1 MEAEAFEQ
9 APRSDRIEWR
19 QAMQAPEDVEAML
32 KLASL
37 GWGAKRIAR
46 ELGCSRNTVRRYLR
60 QGGWQP
66 YESPHRSGRL
76 SAHSEWLAGQFRQ
89 HRGNCDV
96 VRQELLREH
105 GVQVSLRTVERAVA
119 HFRREVLAQSVATVR
134 YETPP
139 GHQLQIDFGT
149 VRVFVADEPLK
160 VHLFVATLGYSRR
173 TYVAVFLHERQ
184 SAWLQGLE
192 GAFRHFG
199 GTTQEVLVDNARALV
214 NEHDMQTREVRF
226 NDRFHAFCRYWKV
239 TPRACAPYRAQTKGK
254 DERGV
259 GYVKRN
265 AIAGHRFAST
275 EHLEAHLARWMREVA
290 DVRVHGTTAEAPALR
305 FERDERQALTP
316 LGARAPFLQVREL
329 TRRVHSDAC
338 IELDT
343 NRYSVPWKLIGE
355 SVTVIAAERQV
366 RVLYAGQEVAC
377 HDQSAQRRATVIE
390 RAHLAGI
397 VGASLVGVSWLARP
411 PADGSFTSIT
421 PAVPAELLRPLAEYE
436 TALGGSW

>member
-1 MEAEAFEQ
+1 VQEVVKQ
-9 APRSDRIEWR
+9 APRSEWIEGR
-19 QAMQAPEDVEAML
+19 QAMQTAEDVQAML

-37 GWGAKRIAR
+37 GWGAKRISR
-46 ELGCSRNTVRRYLR
+46 ELGCSRNTVRCYLR

-66 YESPHRSGRL
+66 YQSPHRPGRL
-76 SAHSEWLAGQFRQ
+76 MAYQDWLVERFRQ

-96 VRQELLREH
+96 VRQELQREH
-105 GVQVSLRTVERAVA
+105 GVAVSLRTVERAVV
-119 HFRREVLAQSVATVR
+119 HLRREVLAQTAATVR
-134 YETPP
+134 FETPP

-149 VRVFVADEPLK
+149 VRVPIADEPIK

-173 TYVAVFLHERQ
+173 TYVAMFLHERQ

-199 GTTQEVLVDNARALV
+199 GTTREVLVDNARALV
-214 NEHDMQTREVRF
+214 NEHDAQTREVAF
-226 NDRFHAFCRYWKV
+226 NDRFHAFCRYWGV
-239 TPRACAPYRAQTKGK
+239 TPRACAPYRARTKGK

-265 AIAGHRFAST
+265 AIAGHRFVS
-275 EHLEAHLARWMREVA
+275 LEELQAHLVRWMREVA
-290 DVRVHGTTAEAPALR
+290 DVRVHGTTAEPPIER
-305 FERDERQALTP
+305 FERDERGALSP
-316 LGARAPFLQVREL
+316 LAAKAPFLQVREL
-329 TRRVHSDAC
+329 SRRVHTDAC

-355 SVTVIAAERQV
+355 ALTVVVAERQV

-377 HDQSAQRRATVIE
+377 HAQNAGRRVSIID
-390 RAHLAGI
+390 RSHLVGI
-397 VGASLVGVSWLARP
+397 VGAHLVGVSWLARP
-411 PADGSFTSIT
+411 SAAAAPPPA
-421 PAVPAELLRPLAEYE
+421 APAELLRPLAEYE